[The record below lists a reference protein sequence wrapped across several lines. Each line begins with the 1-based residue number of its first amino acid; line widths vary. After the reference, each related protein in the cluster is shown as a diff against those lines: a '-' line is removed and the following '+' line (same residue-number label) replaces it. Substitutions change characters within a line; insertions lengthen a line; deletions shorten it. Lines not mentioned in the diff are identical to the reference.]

1 MEGSQKSNIGLKVGL
16 GILLV
21 LFLGTAFYAS
31 KLYSD
36 SKEQEKEL
44 ISEKE
49 QVINDLN
56 IMQQQYDDAIAASE
70 IKDQDL
76 IEARDRIQGLMDSL
90 KVSQISVNSLF
101 RYKKKFLALQEE
113 MDELLEENDR
123 LKVENQYL
131 ATSLDSTQVQ
141 LAERTVFTD
150 SLLVQNTEL
159 ANVVE
164 DAAALQTVGL
174 VGMGVIERSSGK
186 QIPTERARRSD
197 KVKVCFTVAKNK
209 LTEAGDKEL
218 YVQVIDPKN
227 NVLGTNN
234 QVQFDDQVLNYSLI
248 SRFNYENRNLN
259 ICEYISQPNDSKFE
273 KGRYQINVFN
283 DKAGRSNRICPL
295 NHFSCTFRM
304 HYDDGIRI
312 FFSHFVYV
320 FYGKPGM
327 H

>member
-1 MEGSQKSNIGLKVGL
+1 MEGSQKTSIGLKVGL

-31 KLYSD
+31 KLYTD
-36 SKEQEKEL
+36 NQETEKTL
-44 ISEKE
+44 ITEKQ
-49 QVINDLN
+49 QVMNDLN
-56 IMQQQYDDAIAASE
+56 NMRNQYDEAIAASE
-70 IKDQDL
+70 VKDQDL

-90 KVSQISVNSLF
+90 KVSQNSVNSLW

-113 MDELLEENDR
+113 MDELLVENDR
-123 LKVENQYL
+123 LKVENEYL

-164 DAAALQTVGL
+164 DASALQTVGL
-174 VGMGVIERSSGK
+174 TGEGVIERRSGR
-186 QIPTERARRSD
+186 QIPTERAGRSD
-197 KVKVCFTVAKNK
+197 KIRICFTVAKNT
-209 LTEAGDKEL
+209 LAEAGDKEL

-227 NVLGTNN
+227 NVLGTND
-234 QVQFDDQVLNYSLI
+234 QIEFEDQVLNYSLI

-259 ICEYISQPNDSKFE
+259 ICEYIAQSDDADFE

-283 DKAGRSNRICPL
+283 DKQLIST
-295 NHFSCTFRM
+295 S
-304 HYDDGIRI
+304 
-312 FFSHFVYV
+312 V
-320 FYGKPGM
+320 FTLK
-327 H
+327 